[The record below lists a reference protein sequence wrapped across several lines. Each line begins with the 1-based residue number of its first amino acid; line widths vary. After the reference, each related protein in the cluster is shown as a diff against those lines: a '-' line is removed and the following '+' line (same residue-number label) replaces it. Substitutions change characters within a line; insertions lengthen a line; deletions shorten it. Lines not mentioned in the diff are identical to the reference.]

1 MWKTATADGGW
12 VLGEGLE
19 DAKRSMIGL
28 IKRRRKERMR
38 QSKANPIK
46 AVSVTVGRHLAFRGA
61 LCLPGRVH
69 SS

>member
-1 MWKTATADGGW
+1 M
-12 VLGEGLE
+12 E

-46 AVSVTVGRHLAFRGA
+46 AVSVTV
-61 LCLPGRVH
+61 C
-69 SS
+69 